1 MRRRI
6 LTLLI
11 FATIGLAVWW
21 ASGLHFENR
30 AGDFDPRAD
39 ENAEG
44 QCP

>member
-1 MRRRI
+1 MSRRI

-11 FATIGLAVWW
+11 FATIGLAVW

-30 AGDFDPRAD
+30 ARDFDPRAD
-39 ENAEG
+39 ENSEG